1 MASSTYTIELRT
13 DGRHVVTI
21 SDNDPVRIQEQL
33 AHAKGIFLK
42 LQDLARQQPAGVTSS
57 GEGNDPPIC
66 AIHQVPMA
74 YMQGRK
80 GPFWSCH
87 AKDDDG
93 NWCSLTREASQ

>member
-1 MASSTYTIELRT
+1 MGPTMASTTYTIELRT

-21 SDNDPVRIQEQL
+21 SDDDPVRIQEQL

-42 LQDLARQQPAGVTSS
+42 LQDFVRQQPAA
-57 GEGNDPPIC
+57 DPPGHDEDPPVC
-66 AIHQVPMA
+66 AVHQQPMVL
-74 YMQGRK
+74 MHGRK

-93 NWCSLTREASQ
+93 NWCA

>member
-1 MASSTYTIELRT
+1 MASTTFTIELHT

-21 SDNDPVRIQEQL
+21 SDDDPVRIQEQL

-42 LQDLARQQPAGVTSS
+42 LQDLARQQPASVAPSDS
-57 GEGNDPPIC
+57 DIPPIC
-66 AIHQVPMA
+66 AIHQVPMVH
-74 YMQGRK
+74 MQGRK

-93 NWCSLTREASQ
+93 NWCAFTREIAP